1 VHIKQ
6 KSLLLITFFIF
17 IFLLFLIPNTDPDFG
32 WHYRCGSELLKLQK
46 PCIDNTF
53 TYFLKDYKWAYP
65 SFIYDALISM
75 TFDLGGFMA
84 VSLLGTLF
92 SSLIIFVIYKTM
104 RGDFLIRVALIST
117 STYFSWSTISLGFR
131 SQFMTLLFLF
141 AELYILLN
149 VKVKSSQIKLIYF
162 LPLLFLIWANTHAGF
177 FLGPLVLGIYT
188 VSIFYKHSLQ
198 TSFYKWIFKKVDF
211 HELLNFA
218 LLTITGIIATLINP
232 FGYRIYLEIYHHM
245 QIPMNTLIAE
255 WVPPPQNYVLL
266 ILTISGLLIYKH
278 LSKTKIKDFNV
289 FLLGLLLLSTYL
301 AISARRNLPI
311 YYFSAAIFASYEF
324 RKFKIPEK
332 WTTFIHD
339 LSFLALFALTLYF
352 GFTNVSLTYTFSK
365 SKDNHCKQ
373 GGDQFLCK
381 QLDFF
386 KNETGNVY
394 NTYEWGG
401 FLVWKLPNMKFFIDG
416 RMPAWIGENGESPY
430 TTWLKITQTQPDWE
444 QILNKYET
452 DYLLIANGTFLDLLL
467 RENPAKYNYN
477 EVQRDAQAVIYEKI

>member
-1 VHIKQ
+1 MRKHTLFI
-6 KSLLLITFFIF
+6 SFFAFIF
-17 IFLLFLIPNTDPDFG
+17 FLFLIPNTDPDFG

-65 SFIYDALISM
+65 SFIYDALISL
-75 TFDLGGFMA
+75 TFDVGGFVA
-84 VSLLGTLF
+84 ISIIGTIV

-104 RGDFLIRVALIST
+104 RGDFLVKMSLILIAT
-117 STYFSWSTISLGFR
+117 AFSWSTISLGFR

-141 AELYILLN
+141 LEIYLLSR
-149 VKVKSSQIKLIYF
+149 KKLVYL

-177 FLGPLVLGIYT
+177 FLGPIVLGIYT
-188 VSIFYKHSLQ
+188 ANVFYR
-198 TSFYKWIFKKVDF
+198 WIFKKVDF
-211 HELLNFA
+211 REFRSFIF
-218 LLTITGIIATLINP
+218 LTITGILATLINP

-266 ILTISGLLIYKH
+266 ILSLTGVLFYIH
-278 LSKTKIKDFNV
+278 LSKTNYKNFNIF
-289 FLLGLLLLSTYL
+289 FLVLLLLSTYL

-311 YYFSAAIFASYEF
+311 YYFSAVIFASYEF
-324 RKFKIPEK
+324 RKFKMPKK
-332 WTTFIHD
+332 WTSFIHD
-339 LSFLALFALTLYF
+339 FSFLCLFGLILYF
-352 GFTNVSLTYTFSK
+352 GFTNVVSINKYNK
-365 SKDNHCKQ
+365 GQ
-373 GGDQFLCK
+373 DQFLNN
-381 QLDFF
+381 QVEFF
-386 KNETGNVY
+386 KDKSGNVY

-452 DYLLIANGTFLDLLL
+452 NYLLIANGTFLDLLL
-467 RENPAKYNYN
+467 RENPAKYNYT
-477 EVQRDAQAVIYEKI
+477 EVQRDAQGVIYEKI

>member
-1 VHIKQ
+1 MHIKQ
-6 KSLLLITFFIF
+6 KSLLLASFLVFIF
-17 IFLLFLIPNTDPDFG
+17 FLFLIPNTDPDFG

-65 SFIYDALISM
+65 SFIYDSIISL
-75 TFDLGGFMA
+75 TFDIGGSMA
-84 VSLLGTLF
+84 ISIIGALF

-104 RGDFLIRVALIST
+104 RGDFLIRVALISI

-141 AELYILLN
+141 LETYLLSR
-149 VKVKSSQIKLIYF
+149 KKLIYL

-177 FLGPLVLGIYT
+177 FLGPIVLGIYT
-188 VSIFYKHSLQ
+188 ANVFH
-198 TSFYKWIFKKVDF
+198 KWIFKKADF
-211 HELLNFA
+211 HELRSFL
-218 LLTITGIIATLINP
+218 LLTLTGTIATLINP
-232 FGYRIYLEIYHHM
+232 FGYKVYVEIYHHM
-245 QIPMNTLIAE
+245 QIPMSTLIAE
-255 WVPPPQNYVLL
+255 WVPPPPNYVLL
-266 ILTISGLLIYKH
+266 IVIITGLLIYKH
-278 LSKTKIKDFNV
+278 ISKTNYKNLNIFFLV
-289 FLLGLLLLSTYL
+289 FLLLSTYL

-311 YYFSAAIFASYEF
+311 YFFSAAIFASYEF

-339 LSFLALFALTLYF
+339 LSFLCLFGLILYF
-352 GFTNVSLTYTFSK
+352 GFTNIVSIDKYNK
-365 SKDNHCKQ
+365 SQ
-373 GGDQFLCK
+373 DQFLYN
-381 QLDFF
+381 QLEFF
-386 KNETGNVY
+386 KDKSGNVY

-416 RMPAWIGENGESPY
+416 RMPAWIGENKESPY
-430 TTWLKITQTQPDWE
+430 TTWLKITQTQPGWE

-467 RENPAKYNYN
+467 RENPAKYNYK
-477 EVQRDAQAVIYEKI
+477 EVQRDAQGVIYEKI